1 MNGLIP
7 LSIADK
13 NKEVTVVAINAGRGL
28 QSRLFS
34 LGLIPGVT
42 IKVLSNSRPGPLL
55 ISIKDTRLVL
65 GRGAAQKIIVSDSVS
80 NSKNP

>member
-7 LSIADK
+7 LSMVDG

-28 QSRLFS
+28 QARLFS

-42 IKVLSNSRPGPLL
+42 IKVLSNSRPGPVR
-55 ISIKDTRLVL
+55 ISIKDTRLAL
-65 GRGAAQKIIVSDSVS
+65 GWGVAQKIIVSE
-80 NSKNP
+80 

>member
-7 LSIADK
+7 LSMVGG

-28 QSRLFS
+28 QARLFS

-42 IKVLSNSRPGPLL
+42 IKVLSNSRPGPVR
-55 ISIKDTRLVL
+55 ISIK
-65 GRGAAQKIIVSDSVS
+65 AVSYTHLTLPTTPYV
-80 NSKNP
+80 

>member
-7 LSIADK
+7 LSMVGG

-28 QSRLFS
+28 QARLFS

-42 IKVLSNSRPGPLL
+42 VKVLSNSRPGPVR
-55 ISIKDTRLVL
+55 ISTKDTRLAL
-65 GRGAAQKIIVSDSVS
+65 GWGVAQKIIVSE
-80 NSKNP
+80 